1 MNLKSKKKLCWNC
14 EGRVGFTEEHCPF
27 CGVYL
32 SPSTTTIAP
41 EERESNYTVSGYSPP
56 YNSNSP
62 EARVN
67 APPPPYQHQSDDSL
81 QSEALE
87 QALPKESETMRSVVI
102 SLSTLLGGSVFFL
115 FGLVL
120 LLFSRNGN
128 LVLQWSGE
136 YWYIYLCGGIFMLLL
151 GWRTV
156 QQLDP
161 EE

>member
-1 MNLKSKKKLCWNC
+1 MNHKAKKKLCWNC

-32 SPSTTTIAP
+32 SPSTTIEAP
-41 EERESNYTVSGYSPP
+41 EQHENAYSAP
-56 YNSNSP
+56 YNASGN
-62 EARVN
+62 AMGLN
-67 APPPPYQHQSDDSL
+67 APPPPYQQETDDSL
-81 QSEALE
+81 QNEALN
-87 QALPKESETMRSVVI
+87 QSTSNDSEDMRSIII
-102 SLSTLLGGSVFFL
+102 SLSTLLAGSVFFL

-128 LVLQWSGE
+128 LILQWSGE

-156 QQLDP
+156 QQLDA